1 MMRKILLT
9 AIMASFATLSHA
21 EVDDFVKRFDGAIRL
36 TVTGTNACKALLP
49 PNNDRA
55 SFYVYFDDYYESS
68 GLYGILTRFR
78 DDDQAESIIFDGY
91 QNNEGYSIARTPRG
105 GGYPMFVG
113 FLLFHGLPVPLI
125 GQFDIT
131 QTPATI
137 EDSTKF
143 LSLSGTLFD
152 YPLPDCQAELKATF
166 ARNEDFVEPTGAL
179 ATRLMRQLRSF
190 RAKAR
195 QP

>member
-1 MMRKILLT
+1 MIRKLVLA
-9 AIMASFATLSHA
+9 AIMAGFATGSHA
-21 EVDDFVKRFDGAIRL
+21 FDLFAKRFDGTVRL
-36 TVTGTNACKALLP
+36 TVTGTEACTALIP
-49 PNNDRA
+49 PNNDRG
-55 SFYVYFDDYYESS
+55 SFYVYSDNFSDSYESF
-68 GLYGILTRFR
+68 GVLTRFR
-78 DDDQAESIIFDGY
+78 DDDQAETIIFDNY
-91 QNNEGYSIARTPRG
+91 HNTNGYSIARTPRG

-113 FLLFHGLPVPLI
+113 LLLFQGIPIPLV

-137 EDSTKF
+137 INSTKF
-143 LSLSGTLFD
+143 ASLSGTLFD
-152 YPLPDCQAELKATF
+152 YPMVGCQAELKATF